1 MTYGSSGRPMTTTEF
16 IVHSLSQEI
25 LNGKIKSGTRLT
37 QNEISKKFNVSQ
49 TPVREALKILT
60 TEGLIS
66 FDSYKGAIVKG
77 LCYKDA
83 KEIYDLRILLESKL
97 IRDGFSKYS
106 DECYKK
112 ASSIQKK
119 IEQCKDLNEWA
130 ILNSDF
136 HRCFWESEVGGRTF
150 AIVEN
155 LISSAIPYVSIS
167 LMYKKEHIELSNTE
181 HREILEAYKNKDLE
195 KLVELSIKHTAKT
208 REILE
213 AAINNA
219 L

>member
-83 KEIYDLRILLESKL
+83 KEIYDLRILLEAKL

-106 DECYKK
+106 DECFKK

-130 ILNSDF
+130 ILN
-136 HRCFWESEVGGRTF
+136 SEVGGRTF